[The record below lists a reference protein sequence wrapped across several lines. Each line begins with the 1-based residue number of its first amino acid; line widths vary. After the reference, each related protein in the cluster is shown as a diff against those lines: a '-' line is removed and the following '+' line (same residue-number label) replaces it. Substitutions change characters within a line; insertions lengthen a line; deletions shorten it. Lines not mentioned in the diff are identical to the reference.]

1 MTVYDR
7 TMGVGHRQPSLSSM
21 DLALALITL
30 LLLVSHFLS
39 LLALVPLFLTGAWS
53 LRIKLSAVGVWLGPW
68 ALIWFLLLNP
78 TVQLPRVPMAFNP
91 YPLIFL
97 ALRELS
103 WLVAVII
110 LLWALV
116 QGWNSRTPTL
126 TADDR

>member
-1 MTVYDR
+1 
-7 TMGVGHRQPSLSSM
+7 MGVGYRQPSLSRM

-30 LLLVSHFLS
+30 LLLVSQFLS

-78 TVQLPRVPMAFNP
+78 TIQLPQMPMAFNL
-91 YPLIFL
+91 YPLVFL

-110 LLWALV
+110 LVSALV